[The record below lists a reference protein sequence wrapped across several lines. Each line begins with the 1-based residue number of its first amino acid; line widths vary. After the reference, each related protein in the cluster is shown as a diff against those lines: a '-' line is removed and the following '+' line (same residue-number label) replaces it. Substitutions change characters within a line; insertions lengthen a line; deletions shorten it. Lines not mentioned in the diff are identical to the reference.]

1 MPHRSK
7 WAPLFDDLFSTQV
20 HNVWE
25 PQSHRFRDFQVERHR
40 VHDRSLHWQVLLV
53 DLNQAIAIPGI

>member
-1 MPHRSK
+1 MG
-7 WAPLFDDLFSTQV
+7 PLFDDLFSN
-20 HNVWE
+20 NVWE
-25 PQSHRFRDFQVERHR
+25 LQAHRFRDFQVERHR